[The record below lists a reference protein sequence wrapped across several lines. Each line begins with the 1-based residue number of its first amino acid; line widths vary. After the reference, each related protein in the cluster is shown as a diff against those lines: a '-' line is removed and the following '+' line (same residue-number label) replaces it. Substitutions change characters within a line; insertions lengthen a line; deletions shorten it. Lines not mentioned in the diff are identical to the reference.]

1 MVGVYCFSINDV
13 DAFGEEMSTQKVTSY
28 EKVHILQDAYA
39 YYFIRFLTVYIS
51 VFSREMAVKVS
62 PLFKDWL
69 LT

>member
-1 MVGVYCFSINDV
+1 MCCSPVYVI

-28 EKVHILQDAYA
+28 EKVHILHVAYA
-39 YYFIRFLTVYIS
+39 SYFIRFLTVYIF
-51 VFSREMAVKVS
+51 VFSREMVVKVS